1 MSELFKIVLTSCL
14 TILGGIIVLV
24 IGQIITKFFIEPIH
38 EQSKLIGDIA
48 YSLTFYA
55 NIFSNPGNGK
65 PEQMEEA
72 SKILRQ
78 QASQLLEKNYTI
90 QWYWLWELLRVV
102 PKQED
107 VIAASQSLIWLSN
120 FIYSQEID
128 PGQSI
133 GSINKIKNRLRIKI
147 EQ

>member
-1 MSELFKIVLTSCL
+1 
-14 TILGGIIVLV
+14 
-24 IGQIITKFFIEPIH
+24 
-38 EQSKLIGDIA
+38 
-48 YSLTFYA
+48 
-55 NIFSNPGNGK
+55 
-65 PEQMEEA
+65 MEEA
-72 SKILRQ
+72 SKVLRQ
-78 QASQLLEKNYTI
+78 QASQLLGKNYTI
-90 QWYWLWELLRVV
+90 QWYRLWELLRVV
-102 PKQED
+102 PKQEN